1 MNRAGGTS
9 LEPEQLGSSG
19 WTVLRLREREGWGRR
34 GALRPALPGHSAWD
48 RRPQTQAGHLDS
60 KARSSA
66 PKGDGPWGSH
76 LQPPSL
82 ESSCLQ
88 TTVPSSQCFCRCWDL
103 FLDEGYGGENGEIE
117 ALDMCSGTFNSFIT
131 PDFPCLSNQRWGG
144 RNPAAPWSFSR
155 TTAISPELALE
166 MPILWNQ
173 VR

>member
-1 MNRAGGTS
+1 MGQERSPSTCTAWSLCMGSQAPDPGGAS
-9 LEPEQLGSSG
+9 
-19 WTVLRLREREGWGRR
+19 
-34 GALRPALPGHSAWD
+34 
-48 RRPQTQAGHLDS
+48 DS

-103 FLDEGYGGENGEIE
+103 YLDEEYGGENGEIE

-131 PDFPCLSNQRWGG
+131 HL
-144 RNPAAPWSFSR
+144 
-155 TTAISPELALE
+155 
-166 MPILWNQ
+166 
-173 VR
+173 